1 MKISTLLLATLPLAS
16 AWHLRLY
23 KDELYE
29 NIIEDRS
36 GTFGQDCKNLGG
48 SANDKASSM
57 KWDAGL
63 LNKEIVLY
71 KDKNCK
77 EAGGILGRSKGD
89 WNVPRF
95 SSQAN
100 DKVSS
105 YKIN

>member
-1 MKISTLLLATLPLAS
+1 MKPSILLLAILPLAS
-16 AWHLRLY
+16 AWHLKLY

-36 GTFGQDCKNLGG
+36 GTFGQDCKNLAGTK
-48 SANDKASSM
+48 NDKASSM

-71 KDKNCK
+71 KDKDCK

-95 SSQAN
+95 STQAN